1 VAEAEPAAAEEAAGE
16 EGEGEGEAGGE
27 AAAEAEAAAE
37 EEAPPKPFEPVEIHP
52 DMATMLL
59 EQWQGCEAEFVANMQ
74 RLLRSVRNDHRTAVN
89 WVAEARNRCLSVYVS
104 VCLSACLSVWMLQ
117 LVNWVAEARNRC
129 LSVYVS
135 VCLSVCLSV
144 WMLQLVNW
152 GRQSP
157 QSVSVCLCVCLP
169 VCLSICV
176 GVTISTR
183 SRLLQLFRLALLS
196 LAAPLHVHP
205 STSCSAPRAMRT
217 AMRCSGA
224 EQVFNRY

>member
-144 WMLQLVNW
+144 WVLQLAL
-152 GRQSP
+152 GRVSSSSSASP
-157 QSVSVCLCVCLP
+157 FCRLP
-169 VCLSICV
+169 RPSM
-176 GVTISTR
+176 STPPHLALPPGRCAQRCAAPAR
-183 SRLLQLFRLALLS
+183 SRFSIVTER
-196 LAAPLHVHP
+196 
-205 STSCSAPRAMRT
+205 
-217 AMRCSGA
+217 
-224 EQVFNRY
+224 